1 VIQRIRR
8 FLRMLREGPE
18 PFPCRVE
25 PLESER
31 GFRLSGELDLFNAEA
46 VKEVLAPELHGTL
59 VLDMAGVTFIDD
71 SGLGM
76 LVGTLKRLT
85 REGGSLVIRNPSAQI
100 RRVLEITGIE
110 RVPGLT
116 IEPDAGRA

>member
-1 VIQRIRR
+1 VIGRIRR

-18 PFPCRVE
+18 PFPCRVDA
-25 PLESER
+25 LESER
-31 GFRLSGELDLFNAEA
+31 GFRLSGELDLFCVEQVREA
-46 VKEVLAPELHGTL
+46 LAPELHGTL

-85 REGGSLVIRNPSAQI
+85 REGGSLVVRNPSEQV
-100 RRVLEITGIE
+100 RRVLEITGVERIE
-110 RVPGLT
+110 GLT
-116 IEPDAGRA
+116 IESDA